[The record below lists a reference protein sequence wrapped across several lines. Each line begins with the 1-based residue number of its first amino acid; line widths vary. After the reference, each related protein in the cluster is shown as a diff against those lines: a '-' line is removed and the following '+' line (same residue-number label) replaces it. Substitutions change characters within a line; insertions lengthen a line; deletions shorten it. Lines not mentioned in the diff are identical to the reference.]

1 MTWEG
6 RLLQIEDSQSMAV
19 IYALESADVDDRD
32 NDGLSDTLENSFG
45 TSSYSEDSDGD
56 GTSDRQEYIDQ
67 Q

>member
-6 RLLQIEDSQSMAV
+6 RLLQVEDSDSMAV

-32 NDGLSDTLENSFG
+32 NDGLSDTLENSIG

-56 GTSDRQEYIDQ
+56 GVGDRQEYIDQ